1 MARKLEIKD
10 AVSINSAVKR
20 YEIELKLKSKEFC
33 ESRSQTNWEYIDTV
47 GNFVKSDIGDIIS
60 KVFPDISPRDI
71 IDNYLKSE
79 YMMPSTNIL
88 PAISLKITFGNLLD
102 NISDISV
109 HYYRN
114 DNARPKTRWALFIS
128 SESIAYG
135 TKCTDIAH
143 ELTKLLAWRK
153 VNSVGYDIRPD
164 IVHMQS
170 LINEYLSK
178 RASYSHMMIERITS
192 FLTKFVSED
201 KFCITTPAD
210 EIINIDDLNLNGFS
224 DYNVYIL
231 IRISDDYQMKLT
243 FDAQNERWQIDD
255 KVPFYDDAQIKDIIT
270 KLMANTSA
278 NKED

>member
-1 MARKLEIKD
+1 MARELKISD

-20 YEIELKLKSKEFC
+20 YDIELKRKSKEFC
-33 ESRSQTNWEYIDTV
+33 ESRSQTDWEYIDTV
-47 GNFVKSDIGDIIS
+47 GNFVKSDVANIIS
-60 KVFPDISPRDI
+60 KVFPEISPRDI
-71 IDNYLKSE
+71 MDNYLKSK
-79 YMMPSTNIL
+79 YIMLGTSRL
-88 PAISLKITFGNLLD
+88 PAIILEITFGNLLN

-109 HYYRN
+109 RYYRN
-114 DNARPKTRWALFIS
+114 DAERTRTRWSIYVG

-135 TKCTDIAH
+135 IKCTDIAH

-153 VNSVGYDIRPD
+153 VNSVGYDIRPN

-170 LINEYLSK
+170 LINDYLVELNT
-178 RASYSHMMIERITS
+178 YSHKMVERVTS
-192 FLTKFVSED
+192 FLSKFIPED
-201 KFCITTPAD
+201 KFCIITPAD
-210 EIINIDDLNLNGFS
+210 EITNIDDLNLNGFS

-231 IRISDDYQMKLT
+231 IRISSDYRMKLT

-270 KLMANTSA
+270 KLMANPSA

>member
-20 YEIELKLKSKEFC
+20 YEIELKRKSKEFC
-33 ESRSQTNWEYIDTV
+33 ESRSQTDWEYIDTV
-47 GNFVKSDIGDIIS
+47 SNFVKSDIADIIS
-60 KVFPDISPRDI
+60 KIFPDISPRDI
-71 IDNYLKSE
+71 IDNYLK
-79 YMMPSTNIL
+79 YKYIMILPSLL
-88 PAISLKITFGNLLD
+88 PAIRLEITFGNLLD

-114 DNARPKTRWALFIS
+114 DDERTKTRWSLFIS

-143 ELTKLLAWRK
+143 ELTKLLSWRK
-153 VNSVGYDIRPD
+153 VNSVGYDIRPN

-192 FLTKFVSED
+192 FLTKFISED
-201 KFCITTPAD
+201 KICITTPAD
-210 EIINIDDLNLNGFS
+210 DSTNIDDLDLNGFS
-224 DYNVYIL
+224 DYNVDIF
-231 IRISDDYQMKLT
+231 IRISNDYRMKLT
-243 FDAQNERWQIDD
+243 FDAQTERWQIDD
-255 KVPFYDDAQIKDIIT
+255 KAPFYDDAQIKDIIT
-270 KLMANTSA
+270 KLMDNPST
-278 NKED
+278 NKEE